1 MDQQPVNLANNL
13 PPLRTITD
21 KDTRDEVFLKKV
33 QMCNNVFIFSQNEE
47 ENLAY
52 IYNKLLMYNK

>member
-52 IYNKLLMYNK
+52 IYIINY